1 MVEIKIASRPRLIRK
16 LHDII
21 NDLYMARS
29 YVGTACETLNG
40 LVLEDDHVLWD
51 LLVKQ
56 THSLG
61 SAIDGFTALCVKC
74 ERKEEESA
82 RGKSD
87 TVA

>member
-1 MVEIKIASRPRLIRK
+1 MAEVKIASRLRLIRE
-16 LHDII
+16 LHHII
-21 NDLYMARS
+21 EDLHMARS

-61 SAIDGFTALCVKC
+61 SAIDEFTALCVRC
-74 ERKEEESA
+74 EKKEEESA

-87 TVA
+87 TMA